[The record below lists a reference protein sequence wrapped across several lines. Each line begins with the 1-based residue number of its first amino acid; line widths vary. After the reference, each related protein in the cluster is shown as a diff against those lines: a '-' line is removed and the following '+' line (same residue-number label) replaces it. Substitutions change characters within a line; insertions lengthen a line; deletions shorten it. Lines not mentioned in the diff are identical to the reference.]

1 MVKWKILQW
10 KRIFQLKRSKSILLS
25 TCFIAEIRS
34 VSLKLNIIFFSEL
47 YKRRLFA
54 ETDRVIPGKAVVMF
68 KNFPHQLKMM
78 TV

>member
-10 KRIFQLKRSKSILLS
+10 KRSRRIIQPKRSKFIR
-25 TCFIAEIRS
+25 FIAEIRS